1 MDDDP
6 LKPLLEAATAGD
18 AAALDEL
25 VSRYL
30 PRLHAYVRLHMNAPL
45 RAREASIDV
54 VQSVCREVLE
64 EREKFVYQGEGPL
77 IGWLLTTAMN
87 KLRERARFA
96 GRQKRDVR
104 REKPAD
110 LVDPALYASLMTP
123 SRDAIGREEVERLE
137 SALDRLSD
145 EHREVIILARIIGL
159 PHADIA
165 EQMDRTASATR
176 KLLGR
181 ALTKLIKELDRD
193 EREPT

>member
-1 MDDDP
+1 M
-6 LKPLLEAATAGD
+6 KPLLEAATAGD

>member
-1 MDDDP
+1 
-6 LKPLLEAATAGD
+6 
-18 AAALDEL
+18 
-25 VSRYL
+25 
-30 PRLHAYVRLHMNAPL
+30 
-45 RAREASIDV
+45 
-54 VQSVCREVLE
+54 
-64 EREKFVYQGEGPL
+64 
-77 IGWLLTTAMN
+77 
-87 KLRERARFA
+87 
-96 GRQKRDVR
+96 
-104 REKPAD
+104 
-110 LVDPALYASLMTP
+110 MTP

>member
-1 MDDDP
+1 VDDDP

>member
-77 IGWLLTTAMN
+77 IGWM
-87 KLRERARFA
+87 R
-96 GRQKRDVR
+96 
-104 REKPAD
+104 
-110 LVDPALYASLMTP
+110 S
-123 SRDAIGREEVERLE
+123 VERRS
-137 SALDRLSD
+137 SAWK
-145 EHREVIILARIIGL
+145 ARSI
-159 PHADIA
+159 D
-165 EQMDRTASATR
+165 
-176 KLLGR
+176 
-181 ALTKLIKELDRD
+181 
-193 EREPT
+193 